1 MLPLSSPTALGRR
14 HLRRFI
20 TIVTLF
26 AMLLGGCSRPP
37 EIHKLAGAAEGTT
50 YHISWWSQRE
60 VDPETLEKNI
70 DQALQQVDL
79 WISNYRDD
87 SLIER
92 FDRGSSTQW
101 QTLPSDVVQLLSIAH
116 TVHRESRGCYDPT
129 IAPLFDLWGF
139 RADHFQPPSQS
150 SIEATLAKVGFDHL
164 QLDPA
169 QDRVRKTL
177 PGLSVDMSSMGE
189 GYTLWRL
196 RQVLENAG
204 IQAYLIEFGGDMLAR
219 GRKPDGS
226 TWKVA
231 IERPSPDR
239 MAVER
244 VLEITGKSGVSIN
257 TSGTYHHFFDAA
269 GHRYSHILDPRTG
282 APVTHDLVSASVI
295 GSDPRLGDAWAT
307 AMLCL
312 GQQAGMAVARA
323 QHLAVLFI
331 QEDGDGKLHESQSPA
346 LAGSDLVK
354 ALP

>member
-1 MLPLSSPTALGRR
+1 MPHLSSPTALGRR
-14 HLRRFI
+14 HLGWLV
-20 TIVTLF
+20 TVVTLLGV
-26 AMLLGGCSRPP
+26 LLGGCSRPP
-37 EIHKLAGAAEGTT
+37 ALHKLEGAAEGTT
-50 YHISWWSQRE
+50 YHISWWSEPE
-60 VDPETLEKNI
+60 VAPETLEKRI
-70 DQALQQVDL
+70 DQALQQIDL

-92 FDRGSSTQW
+92 FNRGSSTQW
-101 QTLPSDVVQLLSIAH
+101 QTLPADVVQLLSIAR

-164 QLDPA
+164 QLDPT

-177 PGLSVDMSSMGE
+177 PELSVDMSSMGE

-196 RQVLENAG
+196 RQVLEDAG
-204 IQAYLIEFGGDMLAR
+204 IHAYLIEFGGDMLAR

-231 IERPSPDR
+231 IERPSPAR

-244 VLEITGKSGVSIN
+244 VFEISAESGVSIN
-257 TSGTYHHFFDAA
+257 TSGTYHHFFDEA
-269 GHRYSHILDPRTG
+269 GHRYSHILDARTG
-282 APVTHDLVSASVI
+282 TPVTHDLVSASVI

-331 QEDGDGKLHESQSPA
+331 QQDGDGKLHESQSPA
-346 LAGSDLVK
+346 LANSNLVK